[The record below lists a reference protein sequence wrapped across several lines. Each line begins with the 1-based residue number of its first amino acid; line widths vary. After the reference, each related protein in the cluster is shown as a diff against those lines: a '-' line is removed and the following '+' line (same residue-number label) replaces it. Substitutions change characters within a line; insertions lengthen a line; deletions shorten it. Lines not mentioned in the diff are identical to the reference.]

1 MIVPEPKLVLVNTS
15 AKLKPQTVGDFR
27 EVRVDEYFRSMELS
41 ANSERAYRRSLS
53 RFLKWTD
60 KGWHLL
66 KHQDLDRY
74 KEYLKELELSN
85 ATICQELAAL
95 KSFFNWLTIKDYITK
110 DPTLTLIKPKIKPP
124 LPQELSDQEVQSLFD
139 ALLKRGWHRI
149 RDEALLRV
157 LEHGLRA
164 SEVIALNIKDYDGKR
179 LHITEA
185 KRDSVGFVPLLSE
198 ASRAIDAYIEWRET
212 EGMNVEE
219 DETGRETRPARYVRD
234 NSALFLSHSNR
245 SKGKRLTYNGLY
257 DIVKAYSKLAQ
268 LEKCYPH
275 RLRHTLATNLALR
288 GMDSM
293 LARRITRHKSEASY
307 QRYSERGLDLKAQE
321 QFWRLFDSTSDKS

>member
-1 MIVPEPKLVLVNTS
+1 MIVPEPKLVLVDTP
-15 AKLKPQTVGDFR
+15 AKSKPQVVGDFR
-27 EVRVDEYFRSMELS
+27 EVRVDEYFRSLELS
-41 ANSERAYRRSLS
+41 ANSERAYQRSLS

-110 DPTLTLIKPKIKPP
+110 DPTLTLIKPKIKPTV
-124 LPQELSDQEVQSLFD
+124 PQELSESEVD
-139 ALLKRGWHRI
+139 ALFAAIEKRGWHRT

-164 SEVIALNIKDYDGKR
+164 SEVTALNIKDYDGKR

-212 EGMNVEE
+212 EGMNVE
-219 DETGRETRPARYVRD
+219 D

-257 DIVKAYSKLAQ
+257 DIVK
-268 LEKCYPH
+268 
-275 RLRHTLATNLALR
+275 
-288 GMDSM
+288 
-293 LARRITRHKSEASY
+293 
-307 QRYSERGLDLKAQE
+307 
-321 QFWRLFDSTSDKS
+321 

>member
-1 MIVPEPKLVLVNTS
+1 SL
-15 AKLKPQTVGDFR
+15 
-27 EVRVDEYFRSMELS
+27 ELS
-41 ANSERAYRRSLS
+41 ANSERAYQRSLS

-110 DPTLTLIKPKIKPP
+110 DPTLTLIKPKIKPTV
-124 LPQELSDQEVQSLFD
+124 PQELSESEVD
-139 ALLKRGWHRI
+139 ALFAAIEKRGWHRT

-164 SEVIALNIKDYDGKR
+164 SEVTALNIKDYDGKR

-212 EGMNVEE
+212 EGMNVE
-219 DETGRETRPARYVRD
+219 D

-321 QFWRLFDSTSDKS
+321 QFWQLFDSTSNECSPD

>member
-1 MIVPEPKLVLVNTS
+1 MIVPEPKFVLIDALTES
-15 AKLKPQTVGDFR
+15 PKPSPIEDFR
-27 EVRVDEYFRSMELS
+27 LVRVNEYFRSMELS

-53 RFLKWTD
+53 RFLGWTD
-60 KGWHLL
+60 KGWHIL

-110 DPTLTLIKPKIKPP
+110 DPTLTLIKPKIKPTT
-124 LPQELSDQEVQSLFD
+124 PQELSEEQVD
-139 ALLKRGWHRI
+139 ALFAAIEKRGWHRT

-164 SEVIALNIKDYDGKR
+164 SEITALDVKDYDGKR

-185 KRDSVGFVPLLSE
+185 KKDSVGFVPLLSE
-198 ASRAIDAYIEWRET
+198 ARIAIDAYIEWRAV
-212 EGMNVEE
+212 EGMDV
-219 DETGRETRPARYVRD
+219 GK

-257 DIVKAYSKLAQ
+257 DIVKVYSKLAE

-275 RLRHTLATNLALR
+275 RLRHTLATNLALS

-293 LARRITRHKSEASY
+293 LARRITRHRSEASY
-307 QRYSERGLDLKAQE
+307 QRYSERGLDRKAEE
-321 QFWRLFDSTSDKS
+321 QFWLLFDSTSK

>member
-1 MIVPEPKLVLVNTS
+1 MIVPEPKLVLVNTPT
-15 AKLKPQTVGDFR
+15 KLKPQTVGDFR
-27 EVRVDEYFRSMELS
+27 QVRVDEYFRSMELS
-41 ANSERAYRRSLS
+41 ANSIRAYRRSLF

-110 DPTLTLIKPKIKPP
+110 DPTLTLIKPKIKPTV
-124 LPQELSDQEVQSLFD
+124 PQELSESEVD
-139 ALLKRGWHRI
+139 ALFAAIEKRGWHRT

-212 EGMNVEE
+212 EGMNVE
-219 DETGRETRPARYVRD
+219 D

-321 QFWRLFDSTSDKS
+321 QFWQLFDSTSDECSPD

>member
-1 MIVPEPKLVLVNTS
+1 MIVPEPKLIFIDPQVK
-15 AKLKPQTVGDFR
+15 AKPQPVGDFR
-27 EVRVDEYFRSMELS
+27 LVRVNEYFRSMELS
-41 ANSERAYRRSLS
+41 ANSIRAYKRSLS
-53 RFLKWTD
+53 RLLDWTD
-60 KGWHLL
+60 KGWHIL

-95 KSFFNWLTIKDYITK
+95 KSFFNWLTIKNYITK
-110 DPTLTLIKPKIKPP
+110 DPTLTLIKPKIQPP
-124 LPQELSDQEVQSLFD
+124 TPQELSELEVD
-139 ALLKRGWHRI
+139 ALFAAIEKRGWHRT
-149 RDEALLRV
+149 RDKALLRV

-164 SEVIALNIKDYDGKR
+164 SEITALDVKDYDGKR

-185 KRDSVGFVPLLSE
+185 KKDSVGFVPLLSE
-198 ASRAIDAYIEWRET
+198 ARIAIDAYLEWRFV
-212 EGMNVEE
+212 EGMDVEQ
-219 DETGRETRPARYVRD
+219 

-257 DIVKAYSKLAQ
+257 DIVKAYAKLAQ

-275 RLRHTLATNLALR
+275 RLRHTLATNLALS

-307 QRYSERGLDLKAQE
+307 QRYSERGLDRKAEE
-321 QFWRLFDSTSDKS
+321 QFWLLFDSTSK

>member
-1 MIVPEPKLVLVNTS
+1 MIVPEPKLIFIDTQPKS
-15 AKLKPQTVGDFR
+15 HSPQPVEDFR
-27 EVRVDEYFRSMELS
+27 LVRVDEYFRSMELS
-41 ANSERAYRRSLS
+41 ANSIRAYKRALN
-53 RFLKWTD
+53 RFVAWTE

-74 KEYLKELELSN
+74 KEYLKELKLSN
-85 ATICQELAAL
+85 ASICQELAAL

-124 LPQELSDQEVQSLFD
+124 LPQELSDEEVQSLFD
-139 ALLKRGWHRI
+139 ALQKKQGWHFY

-185 KRDSVGFVPLLSE
+185 KRDSVGMVPLLSE
-198 ASRAIDAYIEWRET
+198 ARMAINTYIEWRKT
-212 EGMNVEE
+212 EGMNAE
-219 DETGRETRPARYVRD
+219 DD
-234 NSALFLSHSNR
+234 SALFLSHSNR

-257 DIVKAYSKLAQ
+257 DIVKTYSKLAQ
-268 LEKCYPH
+268 LENCYPH
-275 RLRHTLATNLALR
+275 RLRHTLATNLALS

-293 LARRITRHKSEASY
+293 LARRITRHRSEASY

-321 QFWRLFDSTSDKS
+321 QFWHLFDSTSDEP